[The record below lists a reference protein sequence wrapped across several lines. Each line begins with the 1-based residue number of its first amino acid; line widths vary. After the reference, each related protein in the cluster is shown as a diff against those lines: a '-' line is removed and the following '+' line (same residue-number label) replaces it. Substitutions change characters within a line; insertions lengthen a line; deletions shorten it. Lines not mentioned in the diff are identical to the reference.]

1 MKNQQNISQLEN
13 YKIPSVLTT
22 KINGGDKKITFKS
35 DEEIE

>member
-13 YKIPSVLTT
+13 HKISASLVT
-22 KINGGDKKITFKS
+22 KINGGEKKAIIKG